1 MKYPV
6 IVTVP
11 AIFYWDH
18 RFNRECGNT
27 GVIVKETSRTYT
39 LSLDESA
46 FIDLF
51 SDADYY
57 ASMKGSDD
65 YSENRSIVDSAI
77 RTLNTLKR
85 VGA

>member
-6 IVTVP
+6 MVKVP

-18 RFNRECGNT
+18 RFNRDCGRT
-27 GVIVKETSRTYT
+27 GVIVKDTQRTYT

-46 FIDLF
+46 FVDLY

-57 ASMKGSDD
+57 ASLKGSDD
-65 YSENRSIVDSAI
+65 YPENRSIVDSAI
-77 RTLNTLKR
+77 RTLNTLKK